1 MIWRAIALIVI
12 VGGIFGAL
20 AGWLVIR
27 WLDARRQREAWRRE
41 TEWLSPTDQ
50 DAPPKPPK

>member
-12 VGGIFGAL
+12 VGGILGAL